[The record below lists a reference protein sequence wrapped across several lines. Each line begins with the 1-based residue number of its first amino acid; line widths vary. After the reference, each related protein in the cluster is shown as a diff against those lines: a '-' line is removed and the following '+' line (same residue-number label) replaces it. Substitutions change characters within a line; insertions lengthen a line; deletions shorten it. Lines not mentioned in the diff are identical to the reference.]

1 MVISKMNEQV
11 SMTDGVTI
19 RWLLIPDYSETESFI
34 IYFGNHAYIDGVQF
48 FSMLQAMTVEKDFRQ
63 LPRVSPPSIWANI
76 LSFILTPYA
85 TLRVALHLITLPY
98 ERNCIK

>member
-1 MVISKMNEQV
+1 MNEQV

-48 FSMLQAMTVEKDFRQ
+48 FSMLQAMTVEKDFR
-63 LPRVSPPSIWANI
+63 
-76 LSFILTPYA
+76 
-85 TLRVALHLITLPY
+85 
-98 ERNCIK
+98 